1 MDIDQNSDIDPQ
13 KESSNPAELKQIIRN
28 MRRKNKMRQEIET
41 RTSCAQENYSMMVQY
56 KYELKS
62 ERW

>member
-28 MRRKNKMRQEIET
+28 MRIKKQNATGDRNTNIMRAGKLLNDGAI
-41 RTSCAQENYSMMVQY
+41 
-56 KYELKS
+56 
-62 ERW
+62 

>member
-28 MRRKNKMRQEIET
+28 MRIKIMRQEIET